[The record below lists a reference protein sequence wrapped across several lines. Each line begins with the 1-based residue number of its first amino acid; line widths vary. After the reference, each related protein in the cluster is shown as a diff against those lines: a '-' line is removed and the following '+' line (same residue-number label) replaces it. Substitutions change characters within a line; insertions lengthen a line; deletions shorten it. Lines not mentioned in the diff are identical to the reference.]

1 MRRHHDAQA
10 PSMMSARE
18 EKLGIVI
25 EGGGLRG
32 AFAVGALD
40 ELDRVLPVRP
50 AHVFATSSGAPNAA
64 YFATGQIADG
74 VRIWEE
80 HTHGSQLLDFGNLLR
95 PAPVM
100 KIDELVAVFRS
111 KIQLDAARLT
121 VDGPGVHIA
130 VTEVESG
137 ANHVLR
143 ATPDNVF
150 ALLTAAMAIPVA
162 YGKVVPVEQ
171 GLYIDG
177 GFGAPVA
184 IREALA
190 LGLDRIIVVLTKP
203 RGHRRK
209 RSALA
214 QWLQCSS
221 YDEYPH
227 AQAAIRAKW
236 HNYNA
241 TMDLID
247 EHEQAGKLVVVRP
260 PAELP
265 VSRLS
270 RSRARIVASIEL
282 GRAAVRS
289 RSNEILAYADRA

>member
-1 MRRHHDAQA
+1 VQD
-10 PSMMSARE
+10 
-18 EKLGIVI
+18 KLGIVI

-40 ELDRVLPVRP
+40 ELDRALQVRP
-50 AHVFATSSGAPNAA
+50 AHVFATSSGAPSAA
-64 YFATGQIADG
+64 YYATGQIADG
-74 VRIWEE
+74 VRIWEQ
-80 HTHGSQLLDFGNLLR
+80 HTHGSQLIDLGNLLR

-100 KIDELVAVFRS
+100 KIDELVAVFREE
-111 KIQLDAARLT
+111 IQLDAARL
-121 VDGPGVHIA
+121 VGEGPGVHIA

-137 ANHVLR
+137 QNHVLR

-162 YGKVVPVEQ
+162 YGKVVPVEH

-214 QWLQCSS
+214 EWLQCSS
-221 YDEYPH
+221 YAAYPH
-227 AQAAIRAKW
+227 ARAAIREKW
-236 HNYNA
+236 RNYNQ
-241 TMDLID
+241 TMDLLD
-247 EHEQAGKLVVVRP
+247 EHERAGKLIVVRP
-260 PAELP
+260 EVELP

-270 RSRARIVASIEL
+270 RSRARILASIEL
-282 GRAAVRS
+282 GRSVMRARAD
-289 RSNEILAYADRA
+289 EILAYTDQR

>member
-1 MRRHHDAQA
+1 MQ
-10 PSMMSARE
+10 RE
-18 EKLGIVI
+18 RERDESLGVVI

-32 AFAVGALD
+32 AFAVGALH
-40 ELDRVLPVRP
+40 ELDRVLPVLP

-64 YFATGQIADG
+64 YYATGQIADG
-74 VRIWEE
+74 VRIWEQ
-80 HTHGSQLLDFGNLLR
+80 HTHGSQLVDLRKLLR
-95 PAPVM
+95 PSSVM

-111 KIQLDAARLT
+111 TIPLDADRLAA
-121 VDGPGVHIA
+121 DGPAVHIA

-209 RSALA
+209 HSALA

-221 YDEYPH
+221 YAKYPH
-227 AQAAIRAKW
+227 AQVAIRAKW
-236 HNYNA
+236 RNYNH
-241 TMDLID
+241 TMDFID
-247 EHEQAGKLVVVRP
+247 EQEQAGKLVVIRP
-260 PAELP
+260 DAELP

-270 RSRARIVASIEL
+270 RSRERILASIEL
-282 GRAAVRS
+282 GRQAVRA
-289 RSNEILAYADRA
+289 RAAELLAHADQR

>member
-1 MRRHHDAQA
+1 VRQA
-10 PSMMSARE
+10 S
-18 EKLGIVI
+18 LGIVI

-64 YFATGQIADG
+64 YYATGQIADG
-74 VRIWEE
+74 VRIWEQ

-100 KIDELVAVFRS
+100 KIDELVAVFRDQI
-111 KIQLDAARLT
+111 KLQAARLT
-121 VDGPGVHIA
+121 DERPSVHISL
-130 VTEVESG
+130 TEVESG
-137 ANHVLR
+137 QNHVLR

-190 LGLDRIIVVLTKP
+190 LGLDGIVVVLTKP

-209 RSALA
+209 PNAFA
-214 QWLQCSS
+214 EWLQCSS
-221 YDEYPH
+221 YAAYPH
-227 AQAAIRAKW
+227 ARTAIRAKW
-236 HNYNA
+236 RNYNA
-241 TMDLID
+241 TMELID
-247 EHEQAGKLVVVRP
+247 AHEQAGKLVVIRP
-260 PAELP
+260 AAELP
-265 VSRLS
+265 ASRLS
-270 RSRARIVASIEL
+270 RSQARILASIEL
-282 GRAAVRS
+282 GRSAVRARAS
-289 RSNEILAYADRA
+289 EIVAYADQR

>member
-1 MRRHHDAQA
+1 VRQA
-10 PSMMSARE
+10 S
-18 EKLGIVI
+18 LGIVI

-64 YFATGQIADG
+64 YYATGQIADG
-74 VRIWEE
+74 VRIWEQ

-95 PAPVM
+95 PDPVM
-100 KIDELVAVFRS
+100 KIDELVAVFRDEI
-111 KIQLDAARLT
+111 KLQAARLT
-121 VDGPGVHIA
+121 DERPRVHISL
-130 VTEVESG
+130 TEVESG
-137 ANHVLR
+137 QNHVLR

-190 LGLDRIIVVLTKP
+190 LGLDGIVVVLTKP

-209 RSALA
+209 PNAFA
-214 QWLQCSS
+214 EWLQCSS
-221 YDEYPH
+221 YAAYPH
-227 AQAAIRAKW
+227 ARTAIRAKW
-236 HNYNA
+236 RNYNA
-241 TMDLID
+241 TMELID
-247 EHEQAGKLVVVRP
+247 EHEQAGKLVVIRP
-260 PAELP
+260 AAELP
-265 VSRLS
+265 ASRLS
-270 RSRARIVASIEL
+270 RSQARILASIEL
-282 GRAAVRS
+282 GRSAVRARAS
-289 RSNEILAYADRA
+289 EIVAYAAQR

>member
-1 MRRHHDAQA
+1 MRRHSD
-10 PSMMSARE
+10 RE
-18 EKLGIVI
+18 RLGRTQNKLGIVL

-64 YFATGQIADG
+64 YYATGQIADG
-74 VRIWEE
+74 VRIWEQ

-95 PAPVM
+95 TAPVM
-100 KIDELVAVFRS
+100 KIDELVAVFRHE
-111 KIQLDAARLT
+111 IQLQAARLDT
-121 VDGPGVHIA
+121 DNPAVHIA
-130 VTEVESG
+130 VTEVQSG
-137 ANHVLR
+137 ENHVLR

-190 LGLDRIIVVLTKP
+190 LGLDRIVVVLTKP

-209 RSALA
+209 PNALA
-214 QWLQCSS
+214 EWLQCSS
-221 YDEYPH
+221 YAEYPH
-227 AQAAIRAKW
+227 ARVAIRAKW
-236 HNYNA
+236 RNYNQ

-260 PAELP
+260 EAELP
-265 VSRLS
+265 ASRLS
-270 RSRARIVASIEL
+270 RSRARILASIEL
-282 GRAAVRS
+282 GRSAVRARAS
-289 RSNEILAYADRA
+289 EILAYVDHK

>member
-1 MRRHHDAQA
+1 LINTALV
-10 PSMMSARE
+10 
-18 EKLGIVI
+18 LGIVI

-32 AFAVGALD
+32 AFAVGVLD

-64 YFATGQIADG
+64 YYVTGQIADG
-74 VRIWEE
+74 VRIWEQ

-95 PAPVM
+95 PDPVM
-100 KIDELVAVFRS
+100 KIDELVAVFRDEI
-111 KIQLDAARLT
+111 KLQAAQLTDER
-121 VDGPGVHIA
+121 PRVHISL
-130 VTEVESG
+130 TEVESG
-137 ANHVLR
+137 QNHVLR

-190 LGLDRIIVVLTKP
+190 LGLDGIVVVLTKP

-209 RSALA
+209 PNAFA
-214 QWLQCSS
+214 EWLQCSS
-221 YDEYPH
+221 YAAYPH
-227 AQAAIRAKW
+227 ARPAIRAKW
-236 HNYNA
+236 RNYNA
-241 TMDLID
+241 TMELID
-247 EHEQAGKLVVVRP
+247 EHEQAGKLVVIRP
-260 PAELP
+260 AAELP
-265 VSRLS
+265 ASRLS
-270 RSRARIVASIEL
+270 RSQARILASIEL
-282 GRAAVRS
+282 GRSAVRARAS
-289 RSNEILAYADRA
+289 EIVAYAAQR

>member
-1 MRRHHDAQA
+1 MENGLVQT
-10 PSMMSARE
+10 
-18 EKLGIVI
+18 GIVI

-40 ELDRVLPVRP
+40 ELDRVLPVRC

-64 YFATGQIADG
+64 YYATGQIADG
-74 VRIWEE
+74 VRIWEQ

-95 PAPVM
+95 PDPVM
-100 KIDELVAVFRS
+100 KIDELVAVFRNE
-111 KIQLDAARLT
+111 IQLDAQRLAA
-121 VDGPGVHIA
+121 DAPSVHIA
-130 VTEVESG
+130 VTDVESG

-162 YGKVVPVEQ
+162 YGKVVPVER

-190 LGLDRIIVVLTKP
+190 LGLERIIVVLTKP
-203 RGHRRK
+203 LGHRRK
-209 RSALA
+209 PNAFTE
-214 QWLQCSS
+214 WLQCSS
-221 YDEYPH
+221 YTEYPH

-236 HNYNA
+236 RNYNA
-241 TMDLID
+241 TMDLLD
-247 EHEQAGKLVVVRP
+247 EHEQAGRLIIVRP
-260 PAELP
+260 GAELP

-270 RSRARIVASIEL
+270 RSRTRILASIEL
-282 GRAAVRS
+282 GRVAVRA
-289 RSNEILAYADRA
+289 RAREILAYAT

>member
-1 MRRHHDAQA
+1 MRTTAA
-10 PSMMSARE
+10 
-18 EKLGIVI
+18 KLGIVI

-32 AFAVGALD
+32 SFAAGVLD

-74 VRIWEE
+74 VRIWEQ
-80 HTHGSQLLDFGNLLR
+80 HTHGSQLIDLGNLLR
-95 PAPVM
+95 SSPVM
-100 KIDELVAVFRS
+100 KVDELVAVFRDA
-111 KIQLDAARLT
+111 IQLDAARLAVEGT
-121 VDGPGVHIA
+121 GVHIA
-130 VTEVESG
+130 VTDVETG
-137 ANHVLR
+137 ENRVLR

-162 YGKVVPVEQ
+162 YGKVVQVER

-190 LGLDRIIVVLTKP
+190 LELDRIIVVLTKP

-209 RSALA
+209 HNPFTEWLA
-214 QWLQCSS
+214 QSS
-221 YDEYPH
+221 YAKWPR
-227 AQAAIRAKW
+227 ARVAIRAKW

-247 EHEQAGKLVVVRP
+247 EFEQAGKLVVIRP
-260 PAELP
+260 EAELP
-265 VSRLS
+265 ASRLS
-270 RSRARIVASIEL
+270 RSKDRIVASIEL

-289 RSNEILAYADRA
+289 RAQELLSYCYHLQP

>member
-1 MRRHHDAQA
+1 MMDDASQ
-10 PSMMSARE
+10 
-18 EKLGIVI
+18 LGIVI

-40 ELDRVLPVRP
+40 ELDRVLPVRA
-50 AHVFATSSGAPNAA
+50 AHVLATSSGAPNAA
-64 YFATGQIADG
+64 YYATGQIADG
-74 VRIWEE
+74 VRIWEQ

-95 PAPVM
+95 TAPVM
-100 KIDELVAVFRS
+100 KIDELVAVFRHEV
-111 KIQLDAARLT
+111 KLEAARL
-121 VDGPGVHIA
+121 DAHAPSVHIA

-137 ANHVLR
+137 QNHVLR

-190 LGLDRIIVVLTKP
+190 LGLDRVIVVLTKP

-209 RSALA
+209 SNALA
-214 QWLQCSS
+214 EWLQCSS
-221 YDEYPH
+221 YAEYPH
-227 AQAAIRAKW
+227 ARAAIRAKW
-236 HNYNA
+236 RNYNA

-247 EHEQAGKLVVVRP
+247 ELEQAGRLVVVRP
-260 PAELP
+260 QAELP
-265 VSRLS
+265 ASRLS
-270 RSRARIVASIEL
+270 RSRARILASIEL
-282 GRAAVRS
+282 GRVAVRARAS
-289 RSNEILAYADRA
+289 ELLAYLDRR

>member
-1 MRRHHDAQA
+1 VREG
-10 PSMMSARE
+10 E

-64 YFATGQIADG
+64 YYATGQIADG
-74 VRIWEE
+74 VRIWEQ
-80 HTHGSQLLDFGNLLR
+80 HTHGSQLIDFGNLLR
-95 PAPVM
+95 TAPVM
-100 KIDELVAVFRS
+100 KIDDLVAVFRHEI
-111 KIQLDAARLT
+111 KLHAARLAG
-121 VDGPGVHIA
+121 DGPGVHIA

-137 ANHVLR
+137 QNHVLR

-177 GFGAPVA
+177 GFEAPVA

-190 LGLDRIIVVLTKP
+190 LGLDRIVVVLTKP

-209 RSALA
+209 PNAFA
-214 QWLQCSS
+214 EWLQCSS
-221 YDEYPH
+221 YPAYPY
-227 AQAAIRAKW
+227 ARTAIRAKW
-236 HNYNA
+236 RNYNA

-247 EHEQAGKLVVVRP
+247 AYEQAGKLVVVRP
-260 PAELP
+260 AAELP

-270 RSRARIVASIEL
+270 RSRTRIVASIEL
-282 GRAAVRS
+282 GRSAVRARAS
-289 RSNEILAYADRA
+289 EIVAYANQR

>member
-1 MRRHHDAQA
+1 
-10 PSMMSARE
+10 
-18 EKLGIVI
+18 VI

-64 YFATGQIADG
+64 YYATGQIADG
-74 VRIWEE
+74 VRIWEQ

-95 PAPVM
+95 PDPVM
-100 KIDELVAVFRS
+100 KIDELVAVFRDEI
-111 KIQLDAARLT
+111 KLQAARLT
-121 VDGPGVHIA
+121 DERPRVHISL
-130 VTEVESG
+130 TEVESG
-137 ANHVLR
+137 QNHVLR

-190 LGLDRIIVVLTKP
+190 LGLDGIVVVLTKP

-209 RSALA
+209 PNAFA
-214 QWLQCSS
+214 EWLQCSS
-221 YDEYPH
+221 YAAYPH
-227 AQAAIRAKW
+227 ARTAIRAKW
-236 HNYNA
+236 RNYNA
-241 TMDLID
+241 TMELID
-247 EHEQAGKLVVVRP
+247 EHEQAGKLVVIRP
-260 PAELP
+260 AAELP
-265 VSRLS
+265 ASRLS
-270 RSRARIVASIEL
+270 RSQARILASIEL
-282 GRAAVRS
+282 GRSAVRARAS
-289 RSNEILAYADRA
+289 EIVAYAAQR

>member
-1 MRRHHDAQA
+1 VRQA
-10 PSMMSARE
+10 S
-18 EKLGIVI
+18 LGIVI

-64 YFATGQIADG
+64 YYATGQIADG
-74 VRIWEE
+74 VRIWEQ

-121 VDGPGVHIA
+121 AEGPGVHIA

-190 LGLDRIIVVLTKP
+190 LGLDGIVVVLTKP

-209 RSALA
+209 PNAFA
-214 QWLQCSS
+214 EWLQCSS
-221 YDEYPH
+221 YAAYPH
-227 AQAAIRAKW
+227 ARTAIRAKW
-236 HNYNA
+236 RNYNA
-241 TMDLID
+241 TMELID
-247 EHEQAGKLVVVRP
+247 EHEQAGKLVVIRP
-260 PAELP
+260 AAELP
-265 VSRLS
+265 ASRLS
-270 RSRARIVASIEL
+270 RSQARILASIEL
-282 GRAAVRS
+282 GRSAVRARAS
-289 RSNEILAYADRA
+289 EIVAYAAQR

>member
-1 MRRHHDAQA
+1 MRRQLDRGNTALV
-10 PSMMSARE
+10 
-18 EKLGIVI
+18 LGIVI

-32 AFAVGALD
+32 AFAVGVLD
-40 ELDRVLPVRP
+40 ELDRVLSVRP

-64 YFATGQIADG
+64 YYVTGQIAEG
-74 VRIWEE
+74 VRIWEQ

-95 PAPVM
+95 TDPVM
-100 KIDELVAVFRS
+100 KIDELVAVIRNQI
-111 KIQLDAARLT
+111 KLEAARL
-121 VDGPGVHIA
+121 DEDSPGLHIA
-130 VTEVESG
+130 VTEVRSG
-137 ANHVLR
+137 ENHVLR

-177 GFGAPVA
+177 GFAAPVA

-209 RSALA
+209 RSAFA

-221 YDEYPH
+221 YAEYPH
-227 AQAAIRAKW
+227 ARTAIRAKW

-247 EHEQAGKLVVVRP
+247 EHEQAGKLIVVRP
-260 PAELP
+260 RAELP

-270 RSRARIVASIEL
+270 RSRARILASIEL
-282 GRAAVRS
+282 GREAVRA
-289 RSNEILAYADRA
+289 RADEILAYANASGESYR

>member
-1 MRRHHDAQA
+1 
-10 PSMMSARE
+10 
-18 EKLGIVI
+18 
-25 EGGGLRG
+25 
-32 AFAVGALD
+32 VGVLE

-64 YFATGQIADG
+64 YYGTGQIADG
-74 VRIWEE
+74 VRIWEQ

-95 PAPVM
+95 TAPVM
-100 KIDELVAVFRS
+100 KIDELVAVFRHE
-111 KIQLDAARLT
+111 IQLHATRLAE
-121 VDGPGVHIA
+121 DRPSVHIA

-137 ANHVLR
+137 ENHVLR

-190 LGLDRIIVVLTKP
+190 LGLERIVVVLTKP

-209 RSALA
+209 HNALA
-214 QWLQCSS
+214 EWLQCSS
-221 YDEYPH
+221 YAQYPQ
-227 AQAAIRAKW
+227 ARAAIRAKW
-236 HNYNA
+236 RNYNQ

-247 EHEQAGKLVVVRP
+247 EHEQAGKLVVIRP
-260 PAELP
+260 GAELP
-265 VSRLS
+265 ASRLS
-270 RSRARIVASIEL
+270 RSRARILASIEL
-282 GRAAVRS
+282 GRSAVRARAS
-289 RSNEILAYADRA
+289 EILAYTDL